1 MMFLSRS
8 NASAANVP
16 SCELN
21 LSFYCSLLNPV
32 RGARCDKC
40 RRRAPPFPRR
50 NIFKRGHDPKTRSR
64 FSHHG
69 RIRSMIAATHR
80 SRYAPFQGTGISAR
94 AVREGLEIMSSC
106 CLSDAYLDSAKC
118 TRPSSSCMFSIPGL
132 IWCRSIRCATSEM
145 AELNGALLPASL
157 R

>member
-40 RRRAPPFPRR
+40 RRRAP
-50 NIFKRGHDPKTRSR
+50 RSPLGT
-64 FSHHG
+64 FSKG
-69 RIRSMIAATHR
+69 VMILK
-80 SRYAPFQGTGISAR
+80 QGLA
-94 AVREGLEIMSSC
+94 
-106 CLSDAYLDSAKC
+106 
-118 TRPSSSCMFSIPGL
+118 
-132 IWCRSIRCATSEM
+132 
-145 AELNGALLPASL
+145 
-157 R
+157 